1 MPKISVLFPT
11 YNTKEE
17 YLREAIESVLNQTF
31 SDFEF
36 IVLDDCSPD
45 PNVEKVVK
53 SYTDPRIRFYRNERN
68 LGISQTRNKLI
79 DLASGEYLAVM
90 DHDDVSLP
98 ERFEKEAAYLDAYPD
113 VGVVSCKAEKFPHG
127 GLTRNPENDKEIK
140 LAMMRS
146 CAITHSACMI
156 RKSVLADN
164 NIRYEEEYSP
174 SEDYALYVRLMK
186 VTKFHNL
193 PEVLFRYRWHADN
206 TSHKQRDKM
215 RAATFA
221 LHALVKAENPALYDE
236 FLLRATHTARVRL
249 FGFIP
254 VLKIETR
261 GYRTKVCLFEK
272 IPLFSFKRVIKL
284 REGGV

>member
-53 SYTDPRIRFYRNERN
+53 SYTDPRLRFYRNERN
-68 LGISQTRNKLI
+68 LGISATRNKLI

-98 ERFEKEAAYLDAYPD
+98 ERFEKEAAYLDAHPD
-113 VGVVSCKAEKFPHG
+113 VGLVSCQAERFPCG
-127 GLTRNPENDKEIK
+127 GLMKNPENDKEIK
-140 LAMMRS
+140 LAMMS
-146 CAITHSACMI
+146 GCPIIHSACMI
-156 RKSVLADN
+156 RKSVLTDN
-164 NIRYEEEYSP
+164 AIRYEEEFSP

-186 VTKFHNL
+186 ITKVHNL
-193 PEVLFRYRWHADN
+193 PEVLFRYRSHTTN
-206 TSHKQRDKM
+206 TSILQADKM
-215 RAATFA
+215 RRATLAVRA
-221 LHALVKAENPALYDE
+221 LMQAEMPVLYNE
-236 FLLRATHTARVRL
+236 FMQRATHSIRIRL

-261 GYRTKVCLFEK
+261 GCKTKVYLFNK
-272 IPLFSFKRVIKL
+272 LPLLNVKRSVKL
-284 REGGV
+284 QEGQ

>member
-17 YLREAIESVLNQTF
+17 HLREAMESVLNQTF

-98 ERFEKEAAYLDAYPD
+98 ERFEKEAAYLDAHPD
-113 VGVVSCKAEKFPHG
+113 VGLVSCQAERFPCG
-127 GLTRNPENDKEIK
+127 DLMKNPENDKEIK
-140 LAMMRS
+140 LAMIS
-146 CAITHSACMI
+146 GCSIIHSACMI
-156 RKSVLADN
+156 RKSVLTDN
-164 NIRYEEEYSP
+164 AIRYEEEFSP
-174 SEDYALYVRLMK
+174 AEDYMLFARLMSK
-186 VTKFHNL
+186 TKFYNI
-193 PEVLFRYRWHADN
+193 PEILFRYRWHNSN
-206 TSHKQRDKM
+206 TTILQAGKM
-215 RAATFA
+215 ERATFA
-221 LHALVKAENPALYDE
+221 IRALMQAEKPVLYNE
-236 FLLRATHTARVRL
+236 FQLRATHTVRMWL

-254 VLKIETR
+254 VLRIETH
-261 GYRTKVCLFEK
+261 GYKTKVYLFNK
-272 IPLFSFKRVIKL
+272 LPLLNVKRSVKL
-284 REGGV
+284 REGQ

>member
-68 LGISQTRNKLI
+68 LGISATRNKLI

-98 ERFEKEAAYLDAYPD
+98 ERFEKEAAYLDAHPD
-113 VGVVSCKAEKFPHG
+113 VGLVSCQAERFPHG
-127 GLTRNPENDKEIK
+127 KNMQVCTNDKDIK
-140 LAMMRS
+140 LAMMRI
-146 CAITHSACMI
+146 CPIVHSACMI
-156 RKSVLADN
+156 RKSVLVDN
-164 NIRYEEEYSP
+164 NIHYEEEFSP
-174 SEDYALYVRLMK
+174 SEDHALFIRLMK

-221 LHALVKAENPALYDE
+221 LQALVKTEHPALYNE
-236 FLLRATHTARVRL
+236 FLLRATHVSRVRL
-249 FGFIP
+249 FGFVPIF
-254 VLKIETR
+254 KIETR
-261 GYRTKVCLFEK
+261 GYKTKLYLFEK
-272 IPLFSFKRVIKL
+272 LLLLSFKSSVKL
-284 REGGV
+284 REGQ

>member
-17 YLREAIESVLNQTF
+17 HLREAMESVLSQTF

-36 IVLDDCSPD
+36 IIVDDCSPD
-45 PNVEKVVK
+45 ANVEKVVK
-53 SYTDPRIRFYRNERN
+53 SYDDARIRFYRNERN
-68 LGISQTRNKLI
+68 LGISQTRNRLI

-98 ERFEKEAAYLDAYPD
+98 ERFEKEAAYLDAHPD
-113 VGVVSCKAEKFPHG
+113 VGVAACRAEKFPGG
-127 GLTRNPENDKEIK
+127 GLMQNPENDKDIK
-140 LAMMRS
+140 IALVYG

-156 RKSVLADN
+156 RKSVLTDN

-174 SEDYALYVRLMK
+174 SEDYALYIRLMSK
-186 VTKFHNL
+186 TKFHNL
-193 PEVLFRYRWHADN
+193 PETLFRYRWHEGN
-206 TSHKQRDKM
+206 TSHKQKLKM

-261 GYRTKVCLFEK
+261 GYRTKVYLFEK
-272 IPLFSFKRVIKL
+272 ILLFSFKRVIKL
-284 REGGV
+284 QEGA

>member
-98 ERFEKEAAYLDAYPD
+98 ERFEKEAAYLDAYSPL
-113 VGVVSCKAEKFPHG
+113 K
-127 GLTRNPENDKEIK
+127 
-140 LAMMRS
+140 
-146 CAITHSACMI
+146 
-156 RKSVLADN
+156 VLA
-164 NIRYEEEYSP
+164 RGYS
-174 SEDYALYVRLMK
+174 V
-186 VTKFHNL
+186 VTK
-193 PEVLFRYRWHADN
+193 EG
-206 TSHKQRDKM
+206 Q
-215 RAATFA
+215 
-221 LHALVKAENPALYDE
+221 
-236 FLLRATHTARVRL
+236 
-249 FGFIP
+249 
-254 VLKIETR
+254 
-261 GYRTKVCLFEK
+261 
-272 IPLFSFKRVIKL
+272 VISSSAKL
-284 REGGV
+284 RKEDEILVRFAKGGAVCRVEQVKRKC

>member
-174 SEDYALYVRLMK
+174 SEDYALYIRLMSK
-186 VTKFHNL
+186 TKFHNL

-221 LHALVKAENPALYDE
+221 LHALVKTEHPALYNE
-236 FLLRATHTARVRL
+236 FLLRATHVSRVRL
-249 FGFIP
+249 FGFVP
-254 VLKIETR
+254 VFKVETR
-261 GYRTKVCLFEK
+261 GYKTKLYLFEK
-272 IPLFSFKRVIKL
+272 LLLLSFKSSVKL
-284 REGGV
+284 REGE

>member
-11 YNTKEE
+11 YNTREG
-17 YLREAIESVLNQTF
+17 YLREAIESVLRQTF
-31 SDFEF
+31 ADFEF
-36 IVLDDCSPD
+36 IILDDCSPD

-53 SYTDPRIRFYRNERN
+53 SYADSRIRFYKNEQN
-68 LGISQTRNKLI
+68 IGISKTRNKLI
-79 DLASGEYLAVM
+79 ELARGEYLAVM

-98 ERFEKEAAYLDAYPD
+98 ERFEKEAAYLDTHPD
-113 VGVVSCKAEKFPHG
+113 VGLVSCKAEKFPHG
-127 GLTRNPENDKEIK
+127 GLTKNPENDKDIK

-146 CAITHSACMI
+146 CPITHSACMI
-156 RKSVLADN
+156 RKSVLVDD
-164 NIRYEEEYSP
+164 NIRYEEEFSP

-193 PEVLFRYRWHADN
+193 PEVLFRYRWHTTN
-206 TSHKQRDKM
+206 TSITQADKM
-215 RAATFA
+215 ERATFA
-221 LHALVKAENPALYDE
+221 LQSILKTENPALYNE

-261 GYRTKVCLFEK
+261 GYKTKVYLFEK
-272 IPLFSFKRVIKL
+272 ILLLSFKRVIKL
-284 REGGV
+284 QEKK

>member
-17 YLREAIESVLNQTF
+17 HLREAMESVLSQTF

-36 IVLDDCSPD
+36 IIVDDCSPD
-45 PNVEKVVK
+45 ANVEKVVK
-53 SYTDPRIRFYRNERN
+53 SYDDARIRFYRNERN
-68 LGISQTRNKLI
+68 LGISQTRNRLI
-79 DLASGEYLAVM
+79 DLASGEYLAAM

-98 ERFEKEAAYLDAYPD
+98 ERFEKEAAYLDDHPD
-113 VGVVSCKAEKFPHG
+113 VGVVACRAEKFPGG
-127 GLTRNPENDKEIK
+127 GLTKNPENDKEIK

-156 RKSVLADN
+156 RRSVLIDN

-174 SEDYALYVRLMK
+174 SEDYALYIRLMSK
-186 VTKFHNL
+186 TKFHNL
-193 PEVLFRYRWHADN
+193 PETLFRYRWHADN
-206 TSHKQRDKM
+206 TSHRQSAKM
-215 RAATFA
+215 QAATFA
-221 LHALVKAENPALYDE
+221 LHALVKAENPVLYNE
-236 FLLRATHTARVRL
+236 FLLRARHTARVRL

-261 GYRTKVCLFEK
+261 GYRTKVYLFEK
-272 IPLFSFKRVIKL
+272 ILLFSFKRVIKL
-284 REGGV
+284 QENA

>member
-17 YLREAIESVLNQTF
+17 YLREAIESVLAQTF

-36 IVLDDCSPD
+36 IIVDDCSPD

-98 ERFEKEAAYLDAYPD
+98 ERFEKEAAYLDAHPD
-113 VGVVSCKAEKFPHG
+113 VGVVSCGFEKFPNG

-140 LAMMRS
+140 LELMRS
-146 CAITHSACMI
+146 CVISHSACMI
-156 RKSVLADN
+156 RKSVLVDN

-174 SEDYALYVRLMK
+174 SEDYALYIRLMSK
-186 VTKFHNL
+186 TKFHNL
-193 PEVLFRYRWHADN
+193 PETLFRYRWHEGN
-206 TSHKQRDKM
+206 TSHKQKLKM
-215 RAATFA
+215 RASTFA
-221 LHALVKAENPALYDE
+221 LHALVKVENPVLYNE
-236 FLLRATHTARVRL
+236 FLLRATHMARVRL

-261 GYRTKVCLFEK
+261 GYKTKIYLFEK
-272 IPLFSFKRVIKL
+272 ILLFSFKKVL
-284 REGGV
+284 DA

>member
-1 MPKISVLFPT
+1 MPKISVLIPT
-11 YNTKEE
+11 YNTREE
-17 YLREAIESVLNQTF
+17 YLREAIESVLRQTF
-31 SDFEF
+31 ADFEF
-36 IVLDDCSPD
+36 IILDDCSPD

-53 SYTDPRIRFYRNERN
+53 SYADSRIRFYKNEQN
-68 LGISQTRNKLI
+68 IGISKTRNKLI
-79 DLASGEYLAVM
+79 ELARGEYLAVM

-98 ERFEKEAAYLDAYPD
+98 ERFEKEAAYLDTHPD
-113 VGVVSCKAEKFPHG
+113 VGLVSCKAEKFPRG
-127 GLTRNPENDKEIK
+127 GLTKNPENDKDIK

-146 CAITHSACMI
+146 CPITHSACMI
-156 RKSVLADN
+156 RKSVLVDD
-164 NIRYEEEYSP
+164 NIRYEEEFSP

-193 PEVLFRYRWHADN
+193 PEVLFRYRWHVDN

-221 LHALVKAENPALYDE
+221 IHALLKAENPALYNE

-261 GYRTKVCLFEK
+261 GYKTKVYLFEK
-272 IPLFSFKRVIKL
+272 ILLLSFKRVIKL
-284 REGGV
+284 QEKK